1 MGKRLQ
7 LYLFPV
13 IISLLFSLNGCSS
26 LFGDKHVSA
35 GRKLFNRFCTP
46 CHGEGGAGD
55 GYNAKNLDPHARDL
69 TDSKEDYMAKLSNE
83 EIYEV
88 IEKGGRGVDISPLMP
103 SWGKVFSE
111 EEIWSLVAYTR
122 TLHPYKG
129 EKVNFNKAYQTVRTK
144 NPSVKEDEF
153 DKLMQEKVVDD
164 EVQEEFVGRGREI
177 FDDFGC
183 VACHKVGEKGGVLGP
198 DLTRVGFMLQPQFI
212 FRWVKNPQSFKPETR
227 MPNLG
232 LEDEDALA
240 ITLYL
245 STLKGMAVVKTDV
258 KE

>member
-7 LYLFPV
+7 FILVLV
-13 IISLLFSLNGCSS
+13 IISLFAVGCAS
-26 LFGDKHVSA
+26 LFGDKHVVQ
-35 GRKLFNRFCTP
+35 GKKLFNRFCTP
-46 CHGEGGAGD
+46 CHGEGGEGD

-69 TDSKEDYMAKLSNE
+69 TDSKEEYMAKLSNE

-103 SWGKVFSE
+103 SWGNIFSE

-122 TLHPYKG
+122 TLHTYKG
-129 EKVNFNKAYQTVRTK
+129 EKVDFNKPYQVARTK
-144 NPSVKEDEF
+144 HPTIKEIEF
-153 DKLMQEKVVDD
+153 DKLMQEKVIDD
-164 EVQEEFVGRGREI
+164 EAQEEFVGRGRGL

-183 VACHKVGEKGGVLGP
+183 AGCHRIGEKGGVLGP
-198 DLTRVGFMLQPQFI
+198 SLTRVGFMLQPQFI
-212 FRWVKNPQSFKPETR
+212 FRWVKNPQSFKQNTR

-232 LEDEDALA
+232 LEDEEALA
-240 ITLYL
+240 VTLYL
-245 STLKGMAVVKTDV
+245 ATLKGTVVAGADV